1 MHNDISQDA
10 AGFNIT
16 FTTQWPTDFLS
27 SFQEQY
33 KMRRACRHRAN
44 LVWFLLGNREAPVI
58 MVNFSSLVIAVA
70 LLVNLVDHSATF
82 ALPTNRMKDDTANQ
96 NSISAVMDDDAMNVA
111 GPSGFSPRRFPLIEG
126 RLADEDG
133 IKKIFILSDLG
144 SKGASGSDASSGF
157 GRAFPVLS
165 PWRIDRAL
173 AATQKDEWHDAD
185 DLIPM
190 AKRNTDNKM
199 LRCMIGRVYR
209 PCWQA

>member
-1 MHNDISQDA
+1 MIKSSSIILALALNS
-10 AGFNIT
+10 FVR
-16 FTTQWPTDFLS
+16 LS
-27 SFQEQY
+27 T
-33 KMRRACRHRAN
+33 
-44 LVWFLLGNREAPVI
+44 L
-58 MVNFSSLVIAVA
+58 
-70 LLVNLVDHSATF
+70 
-82 ALPTNRMKDDTANQ
+82 ALPASRIKDDTANQ
-96 NSISAVMDDDAMNVA
+96 NSFNSVMDEDAVNVA
-111 GPSGFSPRRFPLIEG
+111 GPGDSSPRRFTLVEG

-133 IKKIFILSDLG
+133 IKRIFIFSDLG

-165 PWRIDRAL
+165 PWRIDRA
-173 AATQKDEWHDAD
+173 QKDEWHNAD